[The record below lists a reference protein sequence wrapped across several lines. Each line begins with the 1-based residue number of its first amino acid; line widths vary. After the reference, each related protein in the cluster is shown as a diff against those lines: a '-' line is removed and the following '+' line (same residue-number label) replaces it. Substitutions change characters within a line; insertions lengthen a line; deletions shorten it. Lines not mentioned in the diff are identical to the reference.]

1 MLDHAIER
9 GWELGIDLGVD
20 GEEQGREGALAC
32 WHGEG
37 AASRTVGPGK
47 PGRSREGTRGMEE
60 LVTARGRGSA
70 RLPDVSRGKGMNS
83 DEFNGQAHQVSF
95 PGEFV
100 VDFCYSFPV
109 FLLSQV

>member
-1 MLDHAIER
+1 MHATHPR
-9 GWELGIDLGVD
+9 PGIGHDTEARDLYSECEVRA
-20 GEEQGREGALAC
+20 REMSQL
-32 WHGEG
+32 
-37 AASRTVGPGK
+37 
-47 PGRSREGTRGMEE
+47 
-60 LVTARGRGSA
+60 RGRGSA